1 MGDRRDPDKYWTDL
15 GRKQYG
21 ELKQALKA
29 SDEIKSA
36 AIEAATGAKNEDEK
50 VAALIHS
57 VRTHVR
63 DLFGE
68 DVTDAERERFLKSLP
83 KDRYRTSAEIFKSG
97 LATANEMNVVFAAM
111 AQQAGLEAR
120 PALVASRSELIFDP
134 KYTVDE
140 YFLSNVDMAV
150 KRGDSWKVYDVS
162 TRLLPPGMISWS
174 EEGMK
179 ALITDPK
186 APFFIQ
192 TPSAVPEASAE
203 NRSSKLKLSPEGTLE
218 GDVEESYTGH
228 SAEQY
233 RSQLQR
239 QSSGQREEWLRDR
252 ITHMFPDADVTGLK
266 IEDVDDTAKP
276 LRASYHL
283 KAPNFAQVTAKRI
296 LFEPNAFRRA
306 QALAIQRGG
315 T

>member
-1 MGDRRDPDKYWTDL
+1 
-15 GRKQYG
+15 
-21 ELKQALKA
+21 
-29 SDEIKSA
+29 
-36 AIEAATGAKNEDEK
+36 
-50 VAALIHS
+50 
-57 VRTHVR
+57 
-63 DLFGE
+63 
-68 DVTDAERERFLKSLP
+68 
-83 KDRYRTSAEIFKSG
+83 
-97 LATANEMNVVFAAM
+97 MNVVFAAM

-134 KYTVDE
+134 KYTVDD
-140 YFLSNVDMAV
+140 YFLRNVDMAV
-150 KRGDSWKVYDVS
+150 KRGDSWRIYDVS

-192 TPSAVPEASAE
+192 TPSAAPEASAE
-203 NRSSKLKLSPEGTLE
+203 DRSSKLKLSLEGTLE

-228 SAEQY
+228 SAEEF

-239 QSSGQREEWLRDR
+239 QSPAQREEWLRDR
-252 ITHMFPDADVTGLK
+252 ITHMFPDADVTALK
-266 IEDVDDTAKP
+266 IEDVDDAAKP

-296 LFEPNAFRRA
+296 LFEPNSFRRA
-306 QALAIQRGG
+306 QASPFSAADRKNVVDFPYAWQEVDQTSIQLPEGWKLDNAANPGPLNFGKPGAYELKIGISKTNELVTTREFSFGREG
-315 T
+315 MLVFPANSYPTLKKIFDEVQLRDRHTLSIMKEDR